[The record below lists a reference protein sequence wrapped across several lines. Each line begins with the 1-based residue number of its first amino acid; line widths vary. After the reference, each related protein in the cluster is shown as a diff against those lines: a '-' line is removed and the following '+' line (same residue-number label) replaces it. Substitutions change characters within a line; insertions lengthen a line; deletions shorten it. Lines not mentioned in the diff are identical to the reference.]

1 MHIAGK
7 IFLGLGLLIT
17 LAGVV
22 LTIGGGSALS
32 DAGDWDVE
40 EKSDF
45 SGTAGVT
52 TYSFSEEMIVMVSDD
67 VRCDEFTF
75 TMTNETGE
83 DYVTIDCE
91 EDGEKAYGWEDD
103 PEGWYHMATISTW
116 NYNAGEYTIESNEDY
131 ELVPMWELVGEEIG
145 EAVGGFFAAAGGI
158 GAACCGIFFM
168 LLGGIFALTLKT
180 PQKNQVNMAPLGGSG
195 FTTSTSTVS
204 SFTETTPSK
213 QDELNNWE
221 ESQS

>member
-22 LTIGGGSALS
+22 LAIGGGSSLN

-52 TYSFSEEMIVMVSDD
+52 TYSFSDEKIVMVSDD

-75 TMTNETGE
+75 TMTNESGE
-83 DYVTIDCE
+83 DHVTIDCE
-91 EDGEKAYGWEDD
+91 EDGEKPIGWEDD
-103 PEGWYHMATISTW
+103 PDGWYHMATISAW

-131 ELVPMWELVGEEIG
+131 ELVNGWEVLFDEVG
-145 EAVGGFFAAAGGI
+145 EAVGGIFATAGGI
-158 GAACCGIFFM
+158 GTACCGIFFL
-168 LLGGIFALTLKT
+168 LLGGIFALVLKEPKKT
-180 PQKNQVNMAPLGGSG
+180 QITGSG
-195 FTTSTSTVS
+195 SFTT
-204 SFTETTPSK
+204 E
-213 QDELNNWE
+213 
-221 ESQS
+221 

>member
-22 LTIGGGSALS
+22 LTIGGGSTLS
-32 DAGDWDVE
+32 DVGDWDVE

-52 TYSFSEEMIVMVSDD
+52 TYSFSEDIIVMVSDD

-75 TMTNETGE
+75 TMTDESGE
-83 DYVTIDCE
+83 DHVIIDCE
-91 EDGEKAYGWEDD
+91 EDGEKPYGWEDD
-103 PEGWYHMATISTW
+103 PDGWYHMATISAW
-116 NYNAGEYTIESNEDY
+116 NYTAGEYTIESNEDY
-131 ELVPMWELVGEEIG
+131 ELVPMWEVLGDEIG
-145 EAVGGFFAAAGGI
+145 EALAGFGAAAGGV

-168 LLGGIFALTLKT
+168 LLGGIFALVLKEPKKT
-180 PQKNQVNMAPLGGSG
+180 QITGPGS
-195 FTTSTSTVS
+195 FST
-204 SFTETTPSK
+204 E
-213 QDELNNWE
+213 
-221 ESQS
+221 

>member
-32 DAGDWDVE
+32 DVGDWDVE

-52 TYSFSEEMIVMVSDD
+52 TYFFSENVELDFSEIIVMVSDD

-75 TMTNETGE
+75 TMTNESGE
-83 DYVTIDCE
+83 DHVTIDCE
-91 EDGEKAYGWEDD
+91 EDGEKHIGWEDD
-103 PEGWYHMATISTW
+103 PDGWYHMATIYTN
-116 NYNAGEYTIESNEDY
+116 NYSAGEYTIESNEDY
-131 ELVPMWELVGEEIG
+131 ELVPLSQLYQQVMSGL
-145 EAVGGFFAAAGGI
+145 FAAAGGI

-168 LLGGIFALTLKT
+168 LLGGILALVLKEPKKT
-180 PQKNQVNMAPLGGSG
+180 QITGPGS
-195 FTTSTSTVS
+195 FTT
-204 SFTETTPSK
+204 E
-213 QDELNNWE
+213 
-221 ESQS
+221 

>member
-22 LTIGGGSALS
+22 LTIGGGSCLC

-52 TYSFSEEMIVMVSDD
+52 TYSFSDEIIVMVSDD

-75 TMTNETGE
+75 TMTNESGE
-83 DYVTIDCE
+83 DHVTIDCE
-91 EDGEKAYGWEDD
+91 EDGEKPYGWEDD
-103 PEGWYHMATISTW
+103 PDGWYHMATISAW

-131 ELVPMWELVGEEIG
+131 ELVPMWEVLFDEVG
-145 EAVGGFFAAAGGI
+145 EAVGGIFATAGGI
-158 GAACCGIFFM
+158 GTACCGIFFL
-168 LLGGIFALTLKT
+168 LLGGIFALVLKEPKKT
-180 PQKNQVNMAPLGGSG
+180 QITGPGS
-195 FTTSTSTVS
+195 FTT
-204 SFTETTPSK
+204 E
-213 QDELNNWE
+213 
-221 ESQS
+221 

>member
-22 LTIGGGSALS
+22 LAIGGGSSLS

-40 EKSDF
+40 EKSEF

-52 TYSFSEEMIVMVSDD
+52 TYSFSDEIIVMVSDD

-75 TMTNETGE
+75 TMTNESGE
-83 DYVTIDCE
+83 DHVTIDCE
-91 EDGEKAYGWEDD
+91 EDGEKPIGWEDD
-103 PEGWYHMATISTW
+103 PDGWYHMATISAW

-131 ELVPMWELVGEEIG
+131 ELVNGWEVLFDEVG
-145 EAVGGFFAAAGGI
+145 EAVGGIFATAGGI
-158 GAACCGIFFM
+158 GTACCGIFFL
-168 LLGGIFALTLKT
+168 LLGGIFALVLKEPKKT
-180 PQKNQVNMAPLGGSG
+180 QITGSG
-195 FTTSTSTVS
+195 SFTT
-204 SFTETTPSK
+204 K
-213 QDELNNWE
+213 
-221 ESQS
+221 

>member
-22 LTIGGGSALS
+22 LAIGGGSSLS

-40 EKSDF
+40 EKSEF

-52 TYSFSEEMIVMVSDD
+52 TYSFSDEIIVMVSDD

-75 TMTNETGE
+75 TMTNESGE
-83 DYVTIDCE
+83 DHVTIDCE
-91 EDGEKAYGWEDD
+91 EDGEKPIGWEDD
-103 PEGWYHMATISTW
+103 PDGWYHMATISAW

-131 ELVPMWELVGEEIG
+131 ELVNGWEVLFDEVG
-145 EAVGGFFAAAGGI
+145 EAVGGLFAAAGGI
-158 GAACCGIFFM
+158 GTACCGIFFL
-168 LLGGIFALTLKT
+168 LLGGIFALVLKEPKKT
-180 PQKNQVNMAPLGGSG
+180 QITGPGS
-195 FTTSTSTVS
+195 FTT
-204 SFTETTPSK
+204 E
-213 QDELNNWE
+213 
-221 ESQS
+221 

>member
-22 LTIGGGSALS
+22 LAIGGGSSLN

-52 TYSFSEEMIVMVSDD
+52 TYSFSDEIIVMVSDD

-75 TMTNETGE
+75 TMTNESGE
-83 DYVTIDCE
+83 DHVTIDCE
-91 EDGEKAYGWEDD
+91 EDGEKPYGWEDD
-103 PEGWYHMATISTW
+103 PDGWYHMATISAW

-131 ELVPMWELVGEEIG
+131 ELVNGWEVLFDEVG
-145 EAVGGFFAAAGGI
+145 EAVGGIFATAGGI
-158 GAACCGIFFM
+158 GTACCGIFFL
-168 LLGGIFALTLKT
+168 LLGGIFALVLKEPKKT
-180 PQKNQVNMAPLGGSG
+180 QITGPGS
-195 FTTSTSTVS
+195 FTT
-204 SFTETTPSK
+204 E
-213 QDELNNWE
+213 
-221 ESQS
+221 

>member
-22 LTIGGGSALS
+22 LTIGGGSSLS
-32 DAGDWDVE
+32 EAGDWDVE

-52 TYSFSEEMIVMVSDD
+52 TYSFSDEKIVMVSDD

-75 TMTNETGE
+75 TMTNESGE
-83 DYVTIDCE
+83 DHVTIDCE
-91 EDGEKAYGWEDD
+91 EDGEKPIGWEDD
-103 PEGWYHMATISTW
+103 PDGWYHMATISAW

-131 ELVPMWELVGEEIG
+131 ELVNGWEVLFDEVG

-158 GAACCGIFFM
+158 GTACCGIFFL
-168 LLGGIFALTLKT
+168 LLGGIFALVLKEPKKT
-180 PQKNQVNMAPLGGSG
+180 QITGPGS
-195 FTTSTSTVS
+195 FTT
-204 SFTETTPSK
+204 E
-213 QDELNNWE
+213 
-221 ESQS
+221 

>member
-17 LAGVV
+17 LAGIV
-22 LTIGGGSALS
+22 LTIGGGSTLT
-32 DAGDWDVE
+32 DVGDWDVE

-45 SGTAGVT
+45 SGNAGVS

-75 TMTNETGE
+75 TMTNESGE
-83 DYVTIDCE
+83 DHVTIDCE
-91 EDGEKAYGWEDD
+91 EDGEKPYGWEDD

-131 ELVPMWELVGEEIG
+131 ELVPMWEVLGEEIG
-145 EAVGGFFAAAGGI
+145 EAVGGFFATVGGI
-158 GAACCGIFFM
+158 GTACCGIFFL
-168 LLGGIFALTLKT
+168 LLGGIFALVLKEPKKT
-180 PQKNQVNMAPLGGSG
+180 QITGPGS
-195 FTTSTSTVS
+195 FTT
-204 SFTETTPSK
+204 E
-213 QDELNNWE
+213 
-221 ESQS
+221 

>member
-22 LTIGGGSALS
+22 LAIGGGSSLS
-32 DAGDWDVE
+32 EAGDWDVE

-52 TYSFSEEMIVMVSDD
+52 TYSFSDEVIVMVSDD

-75 TMTNETGE
+75 TMTNESGE
-83 DYVTIDCE
+83 DHVTIDCE
-91 EDGEKAYGWEDD
+91 EDGEKPIGWEDD
-103 PEGWYHMATISTW
+103 PDGWYHMATISAW

-131 ELVPMWELVGEEIG
+131 ELVNGWEVLFDEVG
-145 EAVGGFFAAAGGI
+145 EAVGGIFATAGGI
-158 GAACCGIFFM
+158 GTACCGIFFL
-168 LLGGIFALTLKT
+168 LLGGIFALVLKEPKKT
-180 PQKNQVNMAPLGGSG
+180 QITGPGS
-195 FTTSTSTVS
+195 FTT
-204 SFTETTPSK
+204 E
-213 QDELNNWE
+213 
-221 ESQS
+221 

>member
-22 LTIGGGSALS
+22 LAIGGGSSLS

-40 EKSDF
+40 EKSEF

-52 TYSFSEEMIVMVSDD
+52 TYSFSDEKIVMVSDD

-75 TMTNETGE
+75 TMTNESGE
-83 DYVTIDCE
+83 DHVTIDCE
-91 EDGEKAYGWEDD
+91 EDGEKPIGWEDD
-103 PEGWYHMATISTW
+103 PDGWYHMATISAW

-131 ELVPMWELVGEEIG
+131 ELVNGWEVLFDEVG
-145 EAVGGFFAAAGGI
+145 EAVGGIFATAGGI
-158 GAACCGIFFM
+158 GTACCGIFFL
-168 LLGGIFALTLKT
+168 LLGGIFALVLKEPKKT
-180 PQKNQVNMAPLGGSG
+180 QITGPGS
-195 FTTSTSTVS
+195 FTT
-204 SFTETTPSK
+204 E
-213 QDELNNWE
+213 
-221 ESQS
+221 

>member
-22 LTIGGGSALS
+22 LTIGGGSTLS
-32 DAGDWDVE
+32 DVTEWDVE

-52 TYSFSEEMIVMVSDD
+52 TYSFSDEIIVMVSDD

-75 TMTNETGE
+75 TMTNESGE
-83 DYVTIDCE
+83 DHVTIDCE
-91 EDGEKAYGWEDD
+91 EDGEKPIGWEDD
-103 PEGWYHMATISTW
+103 PDGWYHMATISAW

-131 ELVPMWELVGEEIG
+131 ELVNGWEVLFDEVG
-145 EAVGGFFAAAGGI
+145 EAVGGIFATAGGI
-158 GAACCGIFFM
+158 GTACCGIFFL
-168 LLGGIFALTLKT
+168 LLGGIFALVLKEPKKT
-180 PQKNQVNMAPLGGSG
+180 QITGPGS
-195 FTTSTSTVS
+195 FTT
-204 SFTETTPSK
+204 E
-213 QDELNNWE
+213 
-221 ESQS
+221 

>member
-22 LTIGGGSALS
+22 LAIGGGSSLS
-32 DAGDWDVE
+32 EAGDWDVE

-52 TYSFSEEMIVMVSDD
+52 TYSFSDEKIVMVSDD

-75 TMTNETGE
+75 TMTNESGE
-83 DYVTIDCE
+83 DHVTIDCE
-91 EDGEKAYGWEDD
+91 EDGEKPIGWEDD
-103 PEGWYHMATISTW
+103 PDGWYHMATISAW

-131 ELVPMWELVGEEIG
+131 ELVNGWEVLFDEVG
-145 EAVGGFFAAAGGI
+145 EAVGGIFATAGGI
-158 GAACCGIFFM
+158 GTACCGIFFL
-168 LLGGIFALTLKT
+168 LLGGIFALVLKEPKKT
-180 PQKNQVNMAPLGGSG
+180 QITGSG
-195 FTTSTSTVS
+195 SFTT
-204 SFTETTPSK
+204 E
-213 QDELNNWE
+213 
-221 ESQS
+221 

>member
-22 LTIGGGSALS
+22 LAIGGGSSLN

-52 TYSFSEEMIVMVSDD
+52 TYSFSEEIIVMVSDD

-75 TMTNETGE
+75 TMTNESGE
-83 DYVTIDCE
+83 DHVTIDCE
-91 EDGEKAYGWEDD
+91 EDGEKPIGWEDD
-103 PEGWYHMATISTW
+103 PDGWYHMATISAW

-131 ELVPMWELVGEEIG
+131 ELVNGWEVLFDEVG
-145 EAVGGFFAAAGGI
+145 EAVGGIFATAGGI
-158 GAACCGIFFM
+158 GTACCGIFFL
-168 LLGGIFALTLKT
+168 LLGGIFALVLKEPKKT
-180 PQKNQVNMAPLGGSG
+180 QITGSG
-195 FTTSTSTVS
+195 SFTT
-204 SFTETTPSK
+204 E
-213 QDELNNWE
+213 
-221 ESQS
+221 

>member
-22 LTIGGGSALS
+22 LAIGGGSSLN
-32 DAGDWDVE
+32 DAGDWDAE

-52 TYSFSEEMIVMVSDD
+52 TYSFSDEKIVMVSDD

-75 TMTNETGE
+75 TMTNESGE
-83 DYVTIDCE
+83 DHVTIDCE
-91 EDGEKAYGWEDD
+91 EDGEKPIGWEDD
-103 PEGWYHMATISTW
+103 PDGWYHMATISAW

-131 ELVPMWELVGEEIG
+131 ELVNGWEVLFDEVG
-145 EAVGGFFAAAGGI
+145 EAVGGIFATAGGI
-158 GAACCGIFFM
+158 GTACCGIFFL
-168 LLGGIFALTLKT
+168 LLGGIFALVLKEPKKT
-180 PQKNQVNMAPLGGSG
+180 QITGSG
-195 FTTSTSTVS
+195 SFTT
-204 SFTETTPSK
+204 E
-213 QDELNNWE
+213 
-221 ESQS
+221 

>member
-17 LAGVV
+17 LAGVG
-22 LTIGGGSALS
+22 LTFAGGSTLS

-83 DYVTIDCE
+83 NSVTINCE
-91 EDGEKAYGWEDD
+91 EDGEKPYGWEDD
-103 PEGWYHMATISTW
+103 PEGWYHMATISPW

-131 ELVPMWELVGEEIG
+131 ELVPMWEVLGEEIG
-145 EAVGGFFAAAGGI
+145 EAVTGIFAGAAGLGS
-158 GAACCGIFFM
+158 ACCGIFF
-168 LLGGIFALTLKT
+168 LILGVIFALVLKDPKKT
-180 PQKNQVNMAPLGGSG
+180 QITGSG
-195 FTTSTSTVS
+195 SFTT
-204 SFTETTPSK
+204 E
-213 QDELNNWE
+213 
-221 ESQS
+221 

>member
-22 LTIGGGSALS
+22 LAIGGGSSLS

-52 TYSFSEEMIVMVSDD
+52 TYSFSDEIIVMVSDD

-75 TMTNETGE
+75 TMTNESGE
-83 DYVTIDCE
+83 DHVTIDCE
-91 EDGEKAYGWEDD
+91 EDGEKPIGWEDD
-103 PEGWYHMATISTW
+103 PDGWYHMATISAW

-131 ELVPMWELVGEEIG
+131 ELVNGWEVLFDEVG
-145 EAVGGFFAAAGGI
+145 EAVGGIFATAGGI
-158 GAACCGIFFM
+158 GTACCGIFFL
-168 LLGGIFALTLKT
+168 LLGGIFALVLKEPKKT
-180 PQKNQVNMAPLGGSG
+180 QITGSG
-195 FTTSTSTVS
+195 SFTT
-204 SFTETTPSK
+204 E
-213 QDELNNWE
+213 
-221 ESQS
+221 

>member
-17 LAGVV
+17 LGGVA
-22 LTIGGGSALS
+22 LTIGGGSTLS
-32 DAGDWDVE
+32 DVGDWDVE

-45 SGTAGVT
+45 SGNAGVT
-52 TYSFSEEMIVMVSDD
+52 TYSFSEEIIVMVSDD

-75 TMTNETGE
+75 TMTNESGE
-83 DYVTIDCE
+83 DHVTIDCE
-91 EDGEKAYGWEDD
+91 EDGEKPYGWEDD

-131 ELVPMWELVGEEIG
+131 ELVPMWEVLGEEIG

-158 GAACCGIFFM
+158 GIACCGIFFI
-168 LLGGIFALTLKT
+168 LLGGIFALALKEPKKT
-180 PQKNQVNMAPLGGSG
+180 QITGPGS
-195 FTTSTSTVS
+195 FTT
-204 SFTETTPSK
+204 E
-213 QDELNNWE
+213 
-221 ESQS
+221 

>member
-22 LTIGGGSALS
+22 LAIGGGSSLN

-52 TYSFSEEMIVMVSDD
+52 TYSFSEEIIVMVSDD

-75 TMTNETGE
+75 TMTNESGE
-83 DYVTIDCE
+83 DHVTIDCE
-91 EDGEKAYGWEDD
+91 EDGEKPIGWEDD
-103 PEGWYHMATISTW
+103 PDGWYHMATISAW

-131 ELVPMWELVGEEIG
+131 ELVNGWEVLFDEVG
-145 EAVGGFFAAAGGI
+145 EAVGGIFATAGGI
-158 GAACCGIFFM
+158 GTACCGIFFL
-168 LLGGIFALTLKT
+168 LLGGIFALVLKEPKKT
-180 PQKNQVNMAPLGGSG
+180 QITGPGS
-195 FTTSTSTVS
+195 FTT
-204 SFTETTPSK
+204 E
-213 QDELNNWE
+213 
-221 ESQS
+221 

>member
-22 LTIGGGSALS
+22 LTIGGGSSLS

-40 EKSDF
+40 EKSEF

-52 TYSFSEEMIVMVSDD
+52 TYSFSDEKIVMVSDD

-75 TMTNETGE
+75 TMTNESGE
-83 DYVTIDCE
+83 DHVTIDCE
-91 EDGEKAYGWEDD
+91 EDGEKPIGWEDD
-103 PEGWYHMATISTW
+103 PDGWYHMATISAW

-131 ELVPMWELVGEEIG
+131 ELVNGWEVLFDEVG

-158 GAACCGIFFM
+158 GTACCGIFFL
-168 LLGGIFALTLKT
+168 LLGGIFALVLKEPKKT
-180 PQKNQVNMAPLGGSG
+180 QITGPGS
-195 FTTSTSTVS
+195 FTT
-204 SFTETTPSK
+204 E
-213 QDELNNWE
+213 
-221 ESQS
+221 

>member
-22 LTIGGGSALS
+22 LTIGGGSSLS

-52 TYSFSEEMIVMVSDD
+52 TYSFSDEIIVMVSDD

-75 TMTNETGE
+75 TMTNESGE
-83 DYVTIDCE
+83 DHVTIDCE
-91 EDGEKAYGWEDD
+91 EDGEKPIGWEDD
-103 PEGWYHMATISTW
+103 PDGWYHMATISAW

-131 ELVPMWELVGEEIG
+131 ELVNGWEVLFDEVG
-145 EAVGGFFAAAGGI
+145 EAVGGIFATAGGI
-158 GAACCGIFFM
+158 GTACCGIFFL
-168 LLGGIFALTLKT
+168 LLGGIFALVLKEPKKT
-180 PQKNQVNMAPLGGSG
+180 QITGPGS
-195 FTTSTSTVS
+195 FST
-204 SFTETTPSK
+204 E
-213 QDELNNWE
+213 
-221 ESQS
+221 

>member
-22 LTIGGGSALS
+22 LTIGGGSSLS

-40 EKSDF
+40 EKSEF

-52 TYSFSEEMIVMVSDD
+52 TYSFSDEIIVMVSDD

-75 TMTNETGE
+75 TMTNESGE
-83 DYVTIDCE
+83 DHVTIDCE
-91 EDGEKAYGWEDD
+91 EDGEKPIGWEDD
-103 PEGWYHMATISTW
+103 PDGWYHMATISAW

-131 ELVPMWELVGEEIG
+131 ELVNGWEVLFDEVG
-145 EAVGGFFAAAGGI
+145 EAVGGIFATAGGI
-158 GAACCGIFFM
+158 GTACCGIFFL
-168 LLGGIFALTLKT
+168 LLGGIFALVLKEPKKT
-180 PQKNQVNMAPLGGSG
+180 QITGSG
-195 FTTSTSTVS
+195 SFTT
-204 SFTETTPSK
+204 E
-213 QDELNNWE
+213 
-221 ESQS
+221 

>member
-22 LTIGGGSALS
+22 LAIGGGSSLS

-40 EKSDF
+40 EKSEF

-52 TYSFSEEMIVMVSDD
+52 TYSFSDEIIVMVSDD

-75 TMTNETGE
+75 TMTNESGE
-83 DYVTIDCE
+83 DHVTIDCE
-91 EDGEKAYGWEDD
+91 EDGEKPIGWEDD
-103 PEGWYHMATISTW
+103 PDGWYHMATISAW

-131 ELVPMWELVGEEIG
+131 ELVNGWEVLFDEVG

-158 GAACCGIFFM
+158 GTACCGIFFL
-168 LLGGIFALTLKT
+168 LLGGIFALVLKEPKKT
-180 PQKNQVNMAPLGGSG
+180 QITGPGS
-195 FTTSTSTVS
+195 FTT
-204 SFTETTPSK
+204 E
-213 QDELNNWE
+213 
-221 ESQS
+221 